1 MYLPMHLSFL
11 IRQSI
16 LAPVPA
22 LSAASASTPARR
34 LAALPWLLPA
44 ALSLPLLLLL
54 PPLALAQV
62 TVELPRGGW
71 RHSVD
76 QATGFVQEVR
86 YPASSV
92 NSTGKPA
99 AALIRGQI
107 AGHKKDDKKDDKKS
121 PPATL
126 IVNGSAM
133 PLELDEAGR
142 FERPYAFGSG
152 SNSIEVRSPDGK
164 ERRRVQFYDGYRG
177 KAQARL
183 RVLLSWDSPG
193 TDLDLHVIGPDGE
206 HVFYGNRIG
215 KNGSALDVDVTTG
228 YGPEIYGNPAPKTGV
243 YHVYVNYYGS
253 GGDRSQELTVAQVA
267 IVSEEGTLSEK
278 RQVVQ
283 VPMRRAGD
291 LTLIKSFTYP

>member
-1 MYLPMHLSFL
+1 MHMRFL
-11 IRQSI
+11 IRLSGMTQ
-16 LAPVPA
+16 A
-22 LSAASASTPARR
+22 LTQ
-34 LAALPWLLPA
+34 AL
-44 ALSLPLLLLL
+44 
-54 PPLALAQV
+54 PLALTLALLPWYATAQV
-62 TVELPRGGW
+62 NLELPHGGW
-71 RHSVD
+71 RYSAD
-76 QATGFVQEVR
+76 QAAGFVQQVH
-86 YPASSV
+86 YPASMV
-92 NSTGKPA
+92 NSIGKPVT
-99 AALIRGQI
+99 ALIRGGI
-107 AGHKKDDKKDDKKS
+107 VNHKKGT
-121 PPATL
+121 PATL

-152 SNSIEVRSPDGK
+152 SNSIEVRSADGK

-177 KAQARL
+177 KPQARL

-193 TDLDLHVIGPDGE
+193 TDLDLHVVAPDGE
-206 HVFYGNRIG
+206 HVFYGNRVG
-215 KNGSALDVDVTTG
+215 KSGSALDIDVTTG
-228 YGPEIYGNPAPKTGV
+228 YGPEIYGNPTPKNGV

-291 LTLIKSFTYP
+291 LTLIKSFNYP